1 MEGDAAIV
9 ERARL
14 SLVHL
19 KELNL
24 YLVNSPSVIHANRF
38 FPFTILPLGSLST
51 HTKNNPPRFPSQ
63 NFVSRL
69 TEQLRIFLT

>member
-9 ERARL
+9 EKARL
-14 SLVHL
+14 SPVHL

-38 FPFTILPLGSLST
+38 FPFTILQLGSLST
-51 HTKNNPPRFPSQ
+51 HKK
-63 NFVSRL
+63 
-69 TEQLRIFLT
+69 

>member
-9 ERARL
+9 EKARL

-51 HTKNNPPRFPSQ
+51 HKK
-63 NFVSRL
+63 
-69 TEQLRIFLT
+69 

>member
-9 ERARL
+9 EKARL

-24 YLVNSPSVIHANRF
+24 YLVNSPSFIHANRF
-38 FPFTILPLGSLST
+38 FSFHYFTAGKFVYPQKIIL
-51 HTKNNPPRFPSQ
+51 Q
-63 NFVSRL
+63 D
-69 TEQLRIFLT
+69 FLLKTL